1 VDDQV
6 AQLLTGR
13 RIATAE
19 SCTGGLLAARLTER
33 PGSSAYLVGGAV
45 VYAND
50 AKTELLGVDPALIE
64 THGAVSEPVAEAM
77 AAGALR
83 RFEADT
89 AVAITGIAGP
99 DGGTPDKPV
108 GTVCFTVALA
118 DGRSSTRTLRLPGN
132 RADVRERST
141 TVAMHLLR
149 RVLLDCD

>member
-1 VDDQV
+1 M
-6 AQLLTGR
+6 
-13 RIATAE
+13 
-19 SCTGGLLAARLTER
+19 
-33 PGSSAYLVGGAV
+33 
-45 VYAND
+45 
-50 AKTELLGVDPALIE
+50 LGVDAALIE

-99 DGGTPDKPV
+99 EGGTADKPV

-118 DGRSSTRTLRLPGN
+118 DGGSSTRTLRLPGN

-149 RVLLDCD
+149 RVLRDAE